1 MFKRSASQTRNDSED
16 GTTVDSDNNNRNNNN
31 NNQQTGAYNRSNTPN
46 LSSRQKASATIRPVQ
61 VSVYNYH
68 LVCEK

>member
-16 GTTVDSDNNNRNNNN
+16 GTAVDSDNNRNN

-61 VSVYNYH
+61 VSVQ
-68 LVCEK
+68 LSLGV